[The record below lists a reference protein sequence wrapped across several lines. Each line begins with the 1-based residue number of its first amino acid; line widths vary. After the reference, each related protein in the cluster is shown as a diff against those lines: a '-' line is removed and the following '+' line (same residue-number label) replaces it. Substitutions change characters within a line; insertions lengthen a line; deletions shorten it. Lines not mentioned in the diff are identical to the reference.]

1 MVRAKKHDGTYRT
14 CIDYRKRYQLTKK
27 GAISLPWTDDVLEG
41 FGEALTWIWPPVT
54 GRCK

>member
-1 MVRAKKHDGTYRT
+1 MVCAKKHDGTYRT

-27 GAISLPWTDDVLEG
+27 GAIPLPWTDDVLEG
-41 FGEALTWIWPPVT
+41 FGEALTWIWPPGT